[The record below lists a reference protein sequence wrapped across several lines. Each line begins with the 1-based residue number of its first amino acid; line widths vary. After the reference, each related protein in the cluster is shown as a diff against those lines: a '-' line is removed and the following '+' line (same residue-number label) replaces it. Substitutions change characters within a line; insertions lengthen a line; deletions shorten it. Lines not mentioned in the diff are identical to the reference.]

1 MPATCSGADMSKPA
15 FIQEM
20 FKLILGEFGTID
32 VVVKNAGIQY
42 VKPIET
48 YPVANGMP
56 SSRSN

>member
-1 MPATCSGADMSKPA
+1 MSKPA

>member
-20 FKLILGEFGTID
+20 FKLILGEFGAID
-32 VVVKNAGIQY
+32 VVLKNAGIQY

-48 YPVANGMP
+48 FPVANGIP